1 MVNSALDVPRA
12 SNVPEGSTV
21 LVLGK
26 GDGTTLVTG
35 FAFWAVALFGL
46 GYFIGTRRE
55 KTPRPQGK
63 KRR

>member
-1 MVNSALDVPRA
+1 MASTALDVPRA

-26 GDGTTLVTG
+26 ADGSTLATG

-55 KTPRPQGK
+55 KTPRPVGR